1 MWLSWQSGRFEHQS
15 SAVRIQSTATFIEP
29 IFPVNC
35 SYKKTKIKNKRP
47 GNAQDKSKVKEA

>member
-35 SYKKTKIKNKRP
+35 SYKKDENKE
-47 GNAQDKSKVKEA
+47 QEAGKCPRQK